1 VRREQIK
8 NGAILFNEDGSPFS
22 WVDLFAAGPATVIS
36 WTSSYSDT
44 GVLGEAELA
53 TAEKGKQ
60 AYEEAVKQLVRF
72 VTWWKDRPRDQRKD
86 RHARPPTMPIP
97 WGQRPVRYGERL
109 ARTITS

>member
-1 VRREQIK
+1 V
-8 NGAILFNEDGSPFS
+8 L
-22 WVDLFAAGPATVIS
+22 IS

-72 VTWWKDRPRDQRKD
+72 VAGHKIDDSLAKETARRIAKRRASAEGKEGLAAFLAKRKPEWN
-86 RHARPPTMPIP
+86 A
-97 WGQRPVRYGERL
+97 
-109 ARTITS
+109 